1 MTLSLSNPKSFGSGL
16 NVYSL
21 KGFSIELQNNLVSKM
36 SSPIDSVKKE
46 AAEYAISFWEN
57 IPKISNETELVP
69 SNGWN

>member
-21 KGFSIELQNNLVSKM
+21 KGFSIELQNNMVTKM

-46 AAEYAISFWEN
+46 AAEYAISFW
-57 IPKISNETELVP
+57 
-69 SNGWN
+69 